1 MVPVILVAIANPG
14 ATDSRAL
21 YKESRTRDYTPVP
34 SAGGAQAA
42 EFRSVS
48 GGAER
53 FRAFISKELVPF
65 VQRHFRTDPNDRTII
80 GHSYGG
86 LFASHA
92 MLAEPSLFRRYIIIS
107 PSLWYANR
115 TVLSIAR
122 AGAGP
127 AAATGSVAYFAVGA
141 REQSMMKDD
150 LDALV
155 KVLRRRSGRH
165 LKLRLQLFPH
175 DDHDSIFPA
184 AVAQGLLA
192 VFPPPPRV
200 NKP

>member
-1 MVPVILVAIANPG
+1 MQRLRALALTLVTLALLGLVAPP
-14 ATDSRAL
+14 
-21 YKESRTRDYTPVP
+21 RTHAFCGFY
-34 SAGGAQAA
+34 AGGADQRLYANA
-42 EFRSVS
+42 T
-48 GGAER
+48 
-53 FRAFISKELVPF
+53 LV
-65 VQRHFRTDPNDRTII
+65 VLLRD
-80 GHSYGG
+80 G
-86 LFASHA
+86 
-92 MLAEPSLFRRYIIIS
+92 
-107 PSLWYANR
+107 NR

-155 KVLRRRSGRH
+155 KVLRRRSGRY